1 MLQFFYRRRQSAL
14 YNFVNVD
21 VAGVEDVGAKTLT
34 LANIDTGQEDDYRIA
49 VLSLANVDAALIEDP
64 PP

>member
-1 MLQFFYRRRQSAL
+1 MLQFFYRRRRSG

-34 LANIDTGQEDDYRIA
+34 LANIDMGQEDDYRIA